1 MLPLGP
7 WVKANDL
14 VPDKIERATGIE
26 PRGAQLGTPQ
36 RRKPTGRAKNESGRE
51 HRLCWSS
58 QQRSRPLQAKQLDIK
73 ARNQKPAECRLKP
86 DHPDLPE
93 LGENRSKHGGR
104 PGPPVGEFQ
113 LFREFN

>member
-51 HRLCWSS
+51 HRLCRSS
-58 QQRSRPLQAKQLDIK
+58 EQHSRPLQAKQLDIK

-86 DHPDLPE
+86 DHPDLLNLARNAQNTE
-93 LGENRSKHGGR
+93 AGR
-104 PGPPVGEFQ
+104 ILPVGEFQ
-113 LFREFN
+113 LFR